1 MKEQS
6 DEAKEA
12 RLCCLLSQSRSRL
25 SLLASLL
32 KTGAAHDSETL
43 ERRLSV
49 ESLRRSRWSPLSL
62 LLSKAGKGAGATSA
76 GRSSLSGSC
85 VSPGPLP

>member
-25 SLLASLL
+25 SLLTSLL
-32 KTGAAHDSETL
+32 KTGAAHASETL

-62 LLSKAGKGAGATSA
+62 LLSKAGKAACATSA
-76 GRSSLSGSC
+76 GGSSLSRSR
-85 VSPGPLP
+85 VSP